1 MSAITRLIKTY
12 SGIFGHQVTLKNR
25 RGKSIMTIPR
35 AKGKILPS
43 AKQQVV
49 RERLNLAAQYAA
61 FVKNDPALLARYTAK
76 ACKGKS
82 VYRLA
87 ANDFLRPPYI
97 HKVDTTR
104 YHGNPGNKIIVTAGD
119 DFKLESVT
127 VNISN
132 PDGTTIEEGDCVF
145 TMPTGNYECTAKEQI
160 PVLTGYIV
168 TAKAKDTP
176 GNITQLSANL

>member
-1 MSAITRLIKTY
+1 MLFRS
-12 SGIFGHQVTLKNR
+12 
-25 RGKSIMTIPR
+25 
-35 AKGKILPS
+35 PS
-43 AKQQVV
+43 AKQLAV
-49 RERLNLAAQYAA
+49 RERLTLAAQYAA
-61 FVKNDPALLARYTAK
+61 FVRNDPALLARYTAK
-76 ACKGKS
+76 ARKGKS

-104 YHGNPGNKIIVTAGD
+104 YHGNPGDKIIVMAGD

-132 PDGTTIEEGDCVF
+132 PDGTTIEEGACVF
-145 TMPTGNYECTAKEQI
+145 TMPTGHYEFIATQQL

-168 TAKAKDTP
+168 TAKAKGTP
-176 GNITQLSANL
+176 GHVTQLSANL